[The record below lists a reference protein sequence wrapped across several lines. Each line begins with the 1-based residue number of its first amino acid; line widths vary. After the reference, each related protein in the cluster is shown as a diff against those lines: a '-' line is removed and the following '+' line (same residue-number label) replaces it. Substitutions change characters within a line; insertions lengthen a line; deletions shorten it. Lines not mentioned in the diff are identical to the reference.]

1 MTATASKSDCECIKQ
16 SLGLKTCAEVVGD
29 PDRVN
34 ITYTKHFRAG
44 PDVDSLVTIL
54 TPVAQGLCEKLI
66 RYPLTIIYIPLKWCG
81 FGYKIFE
88 SVLGSSQYYPKGSLP
103 IPENRLFAQFHSPQT
118 SQMKDEILKQL
129 CSEESTIRVIFATVA
144 LGMGVDIR
152 NIRNIIHIT
161 PPYTIQAYFQE
172 TGRAGRDGQP
182 ATAILYYNK
191 RDISKNKC
199 GMQEAIRK
207 YCQSEGKC
215 LRNMLLT
222 LLDTDE
228 KFMKTITPKHLC
240 CGVCRLDCDCFKCNT
255 L

>member
-1 MTATASKSDCECIKQ
+1 MTATANKSDRECIKQ

-34 ITYTKHFRAG
+34 VMYTKHFRAG
-44 PDVDSLVTIL
+44 QDVDSLVTIL

-129 CSEESTIRVIFATVA
+129 CSEESRIRVIFATVA
-144 LGMGVDIR
+144 LGMGVDIH

-182 ATAILYYNK
+182 ATAILYYNN
-191 RDISKNKC
+191 RDISKNKR
-199 GMQEAIRK
+199 GMQEAIRN

-222 LLDTDE
+222 MLDTDE

-240 CGVCRLDCDCFKCNT
+240 CGVCQLECDCYKCNT